1 MTDSTAPLLPV
12 TILTGFLGA
21 GKTTLLNR
29 LLSAQHG
36 LRLGVLVN
44 DFGAIN
50 IDQRLVDVMAGESMS
65 LTNGCV
71 CCSMRGSLVTTVLDL
86 LRRPVPPEALLIE
99 ASGIADPASIAAA
112 FRTSSLRPHTR
123 IDGIVT
129 VVDAENARN
138 PHLDTVLIAEQIR
151 TADII
156 LLNKTDLVPESAR
169 RDLMAWIRSIAPN
182 ARIVPTIKADVPVEI
197 VMGLARPLDRAMN
210 IHRSA
215 DGYGHDHS
223 EHDHAADFG
232 AWSYSTHH
240 PLAYRK
246 VRAALEGLPPDVFRA
261 KGTLALADAP
271 NLRFTAQMVGRRVSI
286 EPDRPW
292 AEEPRGSDLVF
303 IGRPGALTPADLTAR
318 FDACESDSLVL
329 MSRRNLE
336 EMKRLYR
343 RQAAIPVARRSVAE
357 ASEGLAF
364 PTHPPANARSNSQS
378 TH

>member
-1 MTDSTAPLLPV
+1 MAESTADQLPV

-86 LRRPVPPEALLIE
+86 LHRSDPPEALLIE

-112 FRTSSLRPHTR
+112 FRTSALRSHTR

-138 PHLDTVLIAEQIR
+138 PRLDGVLIAEQIR

-156 LLNKTDLVPESAR
+156 VLNKVDLVDAAAR
-169 RDLMAWIRSIAPN
+169 LDLTAWIQSIAPS
-182 ARIVPTIKADVPVEI
+182 ARIVPAVKANVPVEI
-197 VMGLARPLDRAMN
+197 VMGIARHQGRVRNLDRPVDT
-210 IHRSA
+210 RE
-215 DGYGHDHS
+215 HDHT
-223 EHDHAADFG
+223 EHDHAAFG
-232 AWSYSTHH
+232 TWSYSTHH

-246 VRAALEGLPPDVFRA
+246 VRAALEDLPPDVFRA

-271 NLRFTAQMVGRRVSI
+271 NLRFTAQVVGRRVSI

-292 AEEPRGSDLVF
+292 EEQPRSTDLVF
-303 IGRPGALTPADLTAR
+303 IGRPGALSSVDLMAW

-336 EMKRLYR
+336 EMKRSRKLT
-343 RQAAIPVARRSVAE
+343 VHS
-357 ASEGLAF
+357 
-364 PTHPPANARSNSQS
+364 
-378 TH
+378 

>member
-1 MTDSTAPLLPV
+1 MTASTESMLPV

-36 LRLGVLVN
+36 RRLGVLVN

-65 LTNGCV
+65 FAKGCV
-71 CCSMRGSLVTTVLDL
+71 CFSMRGNLVTTVLDL
-86 LRRPVPPEALLIE
+86 LRRPDPPEALLIE

-112 FRTSSLRPHTR
+112 FRTTALRPNTR

-138 PHLDTVLIAEQIR
+138 PRLDGELIAEQIR
-151 TADII
+151 TADIV
-156 LLNKTDLVPESAR
+156 LLNKSDLVDEAVHG
-169 RDLMAWIRSIAPN
+169 DLIAWIRSVAAT
-182 ARIVPTIKADVPVEI
+182 ARIVPTVQADVPVEI
-197 VMGLARPLDRAMN
+197 IMGIERDRRHVGTVDRWAEDLAPDRAER
-210 IHRSA
+210 H
-215 DGYGHDHS
+215 
-223 EHDHAADFG
+223 HATSFG
-232 AWSYSTHH
+232 TWSYSTRH

-246 VRAALEGLPPDVFRA
+246 VRSALEDLPVDVFRA

-271 NLRFTAQMVGRRVSI
+271 NLRFTAQMVGRRIAI

-292 AEEPRGSDLVF
+292 NEQPHGTDLVF
-303 IGRPGALTPADLTAR
+303 IGRPDALTSADLVAR

-329 MSRRNLE
+329 MSRPNLE
-336 EMKRLYR
+336 EMKRLHR
-343 RQAAIPVARRSVAE
+343 FHAVASP
-357 ASEGLAF
+357 S
-364 PTHPPANARSNSQS
+364 
-378 TH
+378 